1 MKVLTPIQTKDVK
14 ISSKGQ
20 ITLPKAFLDQM
31 DLSYGQNVIIQ
42 FAQDRLE
49 IINKQS
55 DLNAKINKLAGS
67 ILPKIKSKLS
77 IEDQIEQA
85 KQEHFNSL

>member
-1 MKVLTPIQTKDVK
+1 MKLKTQIQTKDVK

-31 DLSYGQNVIIQ
+31 DLSYGQSVIIQ
-42 FAQDRLE
+42 FAENRLE

-55 DLNAKINKLAGS
+55 NLKAKINRLAGS
-67 ILPKIKSKLS
+67 IVPKIKTNLS
-77 IEDQIEQA
+77 IEEQIEQA
-85 KQEHFNSL
+85 KIQHFKSL

>member
-55 DLNAKINKLAGS
+55 KRIQKLREFKPVKLGTGKIVNYS
-67 ILPKIKSKLS
+67 ETHNEIY
-77 IEDQIEQA
+77 D
-85 KQEHFNSL
+85 